1 MNFWWILYTIDW
13 VLFLPVA
20 ITVAYIL
27 FFAIAAVFRTSTTP
41 PKAKGQN
48 RYIILIPTYKS
59 DVRILE
65 TVNSILG
72 QTYTQ
77 RNVDIVVISCH
88 QSEMINMRLA
98 QLPITLLTPNFARST
113 KVKALQYAIL
123 NLPQFKI
130 YDAVILLDAGN
141 IVEPEFVEQ
150 INDAFEAAGTKAF
163 QTHRM
168 ARNRDTSIARGL
180 ISLT

>member
-27 FFAIAAVFRTSTTP
+27 FFAIAATFRTPTTP

-48 RYIILIPTYKS
+48 RYIILIPAYKS

-72 QTYTQ
+72 QTYPQ
-77 RNVDIVVISCH
+77 RLFDVTVFADHEDEITMFH
-88 QSEMINMRLA
+88 LA
-98 QLPITLLTPNFARST
+98 QMPVTLLTPNYT
-113 KVKALQYAIL
+113 KSSRTKSIL
-123 NLPQFKI
+123 I
-130 YDAVILLDAGN
+130 
-141 IVEPEFVEQ
+141 
-150 INDAFEAAGTKAF
+150 
-163 QTHRM
+163 
-168 ARNRDTSIARGL
+168 
-180 ISLT
+180 